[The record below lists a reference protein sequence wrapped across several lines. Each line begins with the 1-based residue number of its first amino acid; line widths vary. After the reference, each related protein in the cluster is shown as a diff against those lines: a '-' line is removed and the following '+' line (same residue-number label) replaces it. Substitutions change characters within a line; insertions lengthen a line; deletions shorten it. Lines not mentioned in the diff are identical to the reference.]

1 MMSAT
6 RTLTV
11 NGATRRSAAA
21 TIAALVQELEL
32 KPDKVAVERNGVI
45 VPRSTLAEAA
55 LADGDVLEIVHFVGG
70 GDHSP
75 VDADTWTV
83 AGHTFRSRLIV
94 GTGKYRDFAENAAAL
109 AASGAE
115 IVTVAVRRVN
125 VSDPGQPLL
134 MDFIDPMKVTYLP
147 NTAGC
152 FTADEAIRTLRLA
165 REAGGWE
172 LVKLEVLGEAR
183 TLYPDMR
190 ETLIACEVLAGEGFK
205 PMVYCTDDPIAAKQ
219 LEQAGAVAVMPLGA
233 PIGSGLGIQ
242 NRVTIRLIVEGASVP
257 VLVDAGVGTASDA
270 AVAMELGCDA
280 VLMNTAIAEAKD
292 PIRMAR
298 AMKLAVEA
306 GREAYRSGRMAT
318 RKYADPSSPL
328 AGLI

>member
-1 MMSAT
+1 MSISKT
-6 RTLTV
+6 VTV
-11 NGATRRSAAA
+11 NGEARRSAAA
-21 TIAALVQELEL
+21 TIADLVRELSLE
-32 KPDKVAVERNGVI
+32 PEKVAVERNGEI
-45 VPRSTLAEAA
+45 VPRSTLGEAA
-55 LADGDVLEIVHFVGG
+55 LADGDSLEIVHFVGG
-70 GDHSP
+70 GANAATPDDS
-75 VDADTWTV
+75 WEV
-83 AGHTFRSRLIV
+83 AGHRFNSRLIV
-94 GTGKYRDFAENAAAL
+94 GTGKYKDFAENAAAL
-109 AASGAE
+109 EASGAE

-125 VSDPGQPLL
+125 ISDPDKPVL
-134 MDFIDPMKVTYLP
+134 MDYIDPKKVTYLP

-152 FTADEAIRTLRLA
+152 FTAEDAIRTLRLA

-190 ETLIACEVLAGEGFK
+190 ETLKATEVLAKEGFK
-205 PMVYCTDDPIAAKQ
+205 PMVYCVDDPIGAKQ
-219 LEQAGAVAVMPLGA
+219 LEEAGAVAVMPLGA

-270 AVAMELGCDA
+270 AVAMELGCDG

-306 GREAYRSGRMAT
+306 GREAYLAGRMAT